1 MKNVY
6 LHFIKY
12 TQYQNMFQMEI
23 VELKKIYTVCV
34 TFLRKNG
41 EFKFEPHIK

>member
-12 TQYQNMFQMEI
+12 TQYQNMFQMTI
-23 VELKKIYTVCV
+23 VELKKIYTEE
-34 TFLRKNG
+34 NDD
-41 EFKFEPHIK
+41 FKFDPHIK